1 MKKIIVFLVVV
12 LMMQT
17 TGFAEKVGFEALIY
31 PKEDVSFPSEWAE
44 ESVKNAEKFE
54 ITDENKEYDYTSS
67 ISREEFCNLVYN
79 TIKAVTKTDI
89 PAGKNKFTD
98 TKNEKIVALAELGVI
113 NGKSETQF
121 APDDNLTREEAATII
136 VRMINKVKP
145 MEVTEMWFEYDDIKE
160 VSNWASDAVQ
170 TISNLGFMNGVG
182 GNKFAPKDTYTT
194 EQAIA
199 TLVRVCN
206 AYEEGGE

>member
-31 PKEDVSFPSEWAE
+31 PKEEVSAPSEWAE

-79 TIKAVTKTDI
+79 TIKAVTKTDRI
-89 PAGKNKFTD
+89 NGNIILGDKILTDFT
-98 TKNEKIVALAELGVI
+98 EKSNVIINFIIIVAGAHIAYPLKQSERVEPKTDAKIAKGK
-113 NGKSETQF
+113 GKSDAE
-121 APDDNLTREEAATII
+121 RYII
-136 VRMINKVKP
+136 LSPR
-145 MEVTEMWFEYDDIKE
+145 
-160 VSNWASDAVQ
+160 
-170 TISNLGFMNGVG
+170 
-182 GNKFAPKDTYTT
+182 
-194 EQAIA
+194 
-199 TLVRVCN
+199 
-206 AYEEGGE
+206 

>member
-1 MKKIIVFLVVV
+1 MKKIIVFLMMVI
-12 LMMQT
+12 MMQA

-31 PKEDVSFPSEWAE
+31 PKEEVSFPSEWAE
-44 ESVKNAEKFE
+44 ESIKNAEKFE

-79 TIKAVTKTDI
+79 TIKAVTKIDI

-98 TKNEKIVALAELGVI
+98 TKNEKIVALAELGII

-145 MEVTEMWFEYDDIKE
+145 MEVTEMWFEYDDIEE

-170 TISNLGFMNGVG
+170 TISNLGFMNGVD
-182 GNKFAPKDTYTT
+182 GNKFVPKDTYTT
-194 EQAIA
+194 EQAIV